1 MQSLSQLEP
10 TSVIGRLK
18 IITILKDISTVS
30 STSRISQLY
39 LQLQESLNCIF
50 NFKNLSTVS
59 STSRISQ
66 LYLQLQESLN
76 CILSI
81 SSSLSDNCG
90 PNPVLCIQ
98 WSFSLESPPP
108 PLRSSILSLPLS
120 SSLFRLK

>member
-59 STSRISQ
+59 SASLPRYRTTVAQTRFFASSGPSLWNRPLLLFVPLFFLF
-66 LYLQLQESLN
+66 LYLRLYFA
-76 CILSI
+76 LS
-81 SSSLSDNCG
+81 
-90 PNPVLCIQ
+90 
-98 WSFSLESPPP
+98 
-108 PLRSSILSLPLS
+108 
-120 SSLFRLK
+120 